1 MKADVKDIKTAF
13 SDLRTAVLMI
23 QVDKHCLSA
32 MPDTT
37 KPLTLEIKVKR
48 KKRSLSAN
56 ALMWELC
63 KKISEKTGIY
73 KNDVYR
79 EAILN
84 AGHFSTVRVMMKAA
98 ARLINDWERNGV
110 GWIAVPLGDDGEWV
124 DIQLYAGSSG
134 YDSKQ
139 MSRIIDYLFDACHE
153 LNIDTISQAERER
166 LENEWK

>member
-63 KKISEKTGIY
+63 EKISEKTGIY

-110 GWIAVPLGDDGEWV
+110 G
-124 DIQLYAGSSG
+124 
-134 YDSKQ
+134 
-139 MSRIIDYLFDACHE
+139 
-153 LNIDTISQAERER
+153 
-166 LENEWK
+166 